1 MKIKKIDILE
11 NSKNTKNTTTKLH
24 QRKYVLIYQI
34 YQTYNDTSYHS
45 FFHEIFLIV
54 TPQTVETYH

>member
-24 QRKYVLIYQI
+24 QRKYVLIYQ
-34 YQTYNDTSYHS
+34 TYNDTSYHS
-45 FFHEIFLIV
+45 FFHEIF
-54 TPQTVETYH
+54 